1 MQVFGVTPDGQDVY
15 SFELTGGGLTARV
28 LTWGGVLQDL
38 RLAGVPYSLVLG
50 FPDLNSY
57 LHSKAYIGGNVGR
70 FANRI
75 AQGRASI
82 AGQTYQLDTNFLG
95 KHLLHGG
102 TAGADRQVWTVT
114 THAETTLSLQLVLTD
129 GHMGFPGEL
138 TVELHYRLLP
148 TASLEVEFIATTSA
162 PTLCNFAHHSYFNLD
177 DAGSIQNHQLQIAA
191 NHYLPVDAE
200 AIPTGEIAA
209 VANTAFDF
217 RELTPINWQQ
227 AQYDHNFC
235 TADSKQ
241 VLRPVAYL
249 QGQTGVSM
257 TLATTE
263 PGLQF
268 YDGKYLDGGFAAHAG
283 LALEPQAWP
292 DAPNHAHFPSA
303 ELLPG
308 QVYRQV
314 THYRFSKVAI

>member
-1 MQVFGVTPDGQDVY
+1 MQVFGVTPDGQAIH

-28 LTWGGVLQDL
+28 LTLGGALQDL

-57 LHSKAYIGGNVGR
+57 LHSKAYIGANVGR

-75 AQGRASI
+75 AHGRASI
-82 AGQTYQLDTNFLG
+82 AGQTYQFDTNFLG
-95 KHLLHGG
+95 THLLHGG
-102 TAGADRQVWTVT
+102 SAGADRQVWTVT
-114 THAETTLSLQLVLTD
+114 AHAENTLSLQLVLAD
-129 GHMGFPGEL
+129 GEMGFPGEL

-148 TASLEVEFIATTSA
+148 TSTLEVEFIATTNA

-177 DAGSIQNHQLQIAA
+177 GTASIQNHQLQIAA

-200 AIPTGEIAA
+200 AIPTGAIAA
-209 VANTAFDF
+209 VENTAFDF
-217 RELTPINWQQ
+217 RELKPINWQQ

-241 VLRPVAYL
+241 ALRTVAHL
-249 QGQTGVSM
+249 QGRHGVGM

-263 PGLQF
+263 PGLQL
-268 YDGKYLDGGFAAHAG
+268 YDGQYLDGGFAAHAG

-314 THYRFSKVAI
+314 TRYSFSQAAL

>member
-1 MQVFGVTPDGQDVY
+1 MQVFGVIPDGQAIH

-28 LTWGGVLQDL
+28 LTLGGALQDL

-57 LHSKAYIGGNVGR
+57 LHSKAYIGANVGR

-75 AQGRASI
+75 AQGRATI
-82 AGQTYQLDTNFLG
+82 AGQNYQFDTNFLG

-102 TAGADRQVWTVT
+102 SAGADRQVWTVT
-114 THAETTLSLQLVLTD
+114 AHSANTLSLQLVLAD
-129 GHMGFPGEL
+129 GEMGFPGEL

-148 TASLEVEFIATTSA
+148 TASLEIEFVATTGA

-177 DAGSIQNHQLQIAA
+177 GGGSIQDHQLKIAA

-209 VANTAFDF
+209 VENTAFDF
-217 RELTPINWQQ
+217 RELKLINWQQ

-241 VLRPVAYL
+241 ALRPVAYL
-249 QGQTGVSM
+249 QGQNGVSM

-263 PGLQF
+263 PGLQL
-268 YDGKYLDGGFAAHAG
+268 YDGQHLDGGFAAHAG

-314 THYRFSKVAI
+314 TRYSFSQAAL

>member
-1 MQVFGVTPDGQDVY
+1 MQVFGVIPDGQAIH

-28 LTWGGVLQDL
+28 LTLGGALQDL

-57 LHSKAYIGGNVGR
+57 LHSKAYIGANVGR

-75 AQGRASI
+75 AQGRATI
-82 AGQTYQLDTNFLG
+82 AGQNYQFDTNFLG

-102 TAGADRQVWTVT
+102 SAGADRQVWTVT
-114 THAETTLSLQLVLTD
+114 AHSANTLSLQLVLAD
-129 GHMGFPGEL
+129 GEMGFPGEL

-148 TASLEVEFIATTSA
+148 TASLEIEFVATTGA

-177 DAGSIQNHQLQIAA
+177 GGGSIQDHQLKIAA

-209 VANTAFDF
+209 VENTAFDF
-217 RELTPINWQQ
+217 RELKLINWQQ

-241 VLRPVAYL
+241 ALRPVAYL
-249 QGQTGVSM
+249 QGQNGVSM

-263 PGLQF
+263 PGLQL
-268 YDGKYLDGGFAAHAG
+268 YDGQHLDGGFAAHAG

-303 ELLPG
+303 ELLLG

-314 THYRFSKVAI
+314 TRYSFSQAAL

>member
-1 MQVFGVTPDGQDVY
+1 MQVFGVTPDGQAIH

-28 LTWGGVLQDL
+28 LTLGGALQDL
-38 RLAGVPYSLVLG
+38 RLAGLPYSLVLG

-57 LHSKAYIGGNVGR
+57 LHSKAYIGANVGR

-75 AQGRASI
+75 AHGRASI
-82 AGQTYQLDTNFLG
+82 AGQTYQFDTNFLG

-102 TAGADRQVWTVT
+102 SAGADRQVWTVT
-114 THAETTLSLQLVLTD
+114 AHTENTLSLQLILAD
-129 GHMGFPGEL
+129 GKMGFPGEL

-148 TASLEVEFIATTSA
+148 TASLELEFVATTNA

-177 DAGSIQNHQLQIAA
+177 GAGSIQNHQLKIAA

-209 VANTAFDF
+209 VENTAFDF
-217 RELTPINWQQ
+217 RELKPINWQQ

-241 VLRPVAYL
+241 ALRTVAYL
-249 QGQTGVSM
+249 QGQNGVSM

-263 PGLQF
+263 PGLQL
-268 YDGKYLDGGFAAHAG
+268 YDGQYLDGGFAAHAG

-292 DAPNHAHFPSA
+292 DAPNHAHFPST

-314 THYRFSKVAI
+314 TRYSFSQAAL